1 MGEQIEEF
9 KRLIPQFT
17 DERGSIFDLIEEKVG
32 HVGLIT
38 SNKGAVRGKHYQKK
52 SIIIEPY
59 DLIATPPNV
68 AHAMRALENC
78 VFLDCTTESRGEQG
92 YEQDTVRIEMEI

>member
-32 HVGLIT
+32 H
-38 SNKGAVRGKHYQKK
+38 GAW
-52 SIIIEPY
+52 
-59 DLIATPPNV
+59 
-68 AHAMRALENC
+68 
-78 VFLDCTTESRGEQG
+78 
-92 YEQDTVRIEMEI
+92 